1 MLIDLAAGTLTCHNE
16 SHYKQTGSI
25 PLEDAAREMG
35 ELCLHHYPGGRVART
50 SQIASKYLGRNFLSF
65 L

>member
-25 PLEDAAREMG
+25 PAEDNAREMG
-35 ELCLHHYPGGRVART
+35 ELFLYHYPGGRLLRT
-50 SQIASKYLGRNFLSF
+50 LHGISY
-65 L
+65 